1 VKASLTQERIRAGL
15 SGFFGGLALLLAG
28 LWLYGV
34 TAYGVTRRR
43 AEMGIRLAVGASPAA

>member
-1 VKASLTQERIRAGL
+1 MLAGL

-28 LWLYGV
+28 LGLCGV

-43 AEMGIRLAVGASPAA
+43 AEMGIRLALGASPATRRP